1 MWVKDDNKTVLITY
15 LEMDGEVLLKSR
27 MRENFTSGS
36 VRELIV
42 TSGLLLQQEVRYEP
56 HRQLRRCYIKLCFRN
71 YWKTILVIDVRSGVY
86 ITLAKVTFTMYVLFA
101 PSFQKYLG
109 NVGEMDEC
117 NNHCKQVD

>member
-36 VRELIV
+36 VRGLIV

-56 HRQLRRCYIKLCFRN
+56 HS
-71 YWKTILVIDVRSGVY
+71 T
-86 ITLAKVTFTMYVLFA
+86 VTQML
-101 PSFQKYLG
+101 
-109 NVGEMDEC
+109 
-117 NNHCKQVD
+117 H